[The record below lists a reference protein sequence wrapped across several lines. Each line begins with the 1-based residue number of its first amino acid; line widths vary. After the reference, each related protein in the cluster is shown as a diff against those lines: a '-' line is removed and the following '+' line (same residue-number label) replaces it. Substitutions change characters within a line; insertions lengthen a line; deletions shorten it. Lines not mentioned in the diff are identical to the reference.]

1 MSIDYVIVGIVVG
14 WFALMIALVPRGA
27 ARARRE
33 ENRRRL
39 EVLTGEDTQRATIR
53 GLRATPDH
61 RPTAAREKAR

>member
-1 MSIDYVIVGIVVG
+1 MSIDHVVVAIVLG

-39 EVLTGEDTQRATIR
+39 EVLGGDEPQRATV
-53 GLRATPDH
+53 RAPR
-61 RPTAAREKAR
+61 RPHDAARTTGERVR